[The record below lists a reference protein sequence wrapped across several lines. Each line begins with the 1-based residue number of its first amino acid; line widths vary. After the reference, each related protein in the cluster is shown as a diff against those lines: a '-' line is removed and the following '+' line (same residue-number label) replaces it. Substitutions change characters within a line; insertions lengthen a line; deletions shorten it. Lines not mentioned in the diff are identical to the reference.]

1 MKRYVSIFIIN
12 LIALI
17 LFYASFS
24 TTYYN
29 LKYFD
34 RSDIVIG
41 TVSRVSLITSQG
53 KGRDLEGFEYEINNV
68 KDKLYLTNSET
79 LNYSINVGDEIISK
93 NLHIGNTN
101 SKILF
106 LNGKEINNYYGIF
119 DFLMLVLVI
128 TIILGYLF
136 YFRIMIK
143 KQYKNRI
150 EEYNLIYNL
159 KNNRGK

>member
-1 MKRYVSIFIIN
+1 MYVKCKTE
-12 LIALI
+12 AR
-17 LFYASFS
+17 ASFPGAVGFLQYVEGS
-24 TTYYN
+24 EG
-29 LKYFD
+29 LFD
-34 RSDIVIG
+34 FITFLTSDIK
-41 TVSRVSLITSQG
+41 SR
-53 KGRDLEGFEYEINNV
+53 
-68 KDKLYLTNSET
+68 KLYLTNSET